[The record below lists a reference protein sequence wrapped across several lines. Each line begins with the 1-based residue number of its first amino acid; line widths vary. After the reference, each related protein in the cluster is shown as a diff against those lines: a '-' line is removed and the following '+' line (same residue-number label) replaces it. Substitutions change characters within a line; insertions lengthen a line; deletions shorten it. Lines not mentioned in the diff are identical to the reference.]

1 MKNLYRFNEFLA
13 EGKSIGD
20 FTKDFLEKVNG
31 TIKVAEEVA
40 KKKEEEEKDPTFEFK
55 DKPLE
60 KGDSRKD
67 WVKKIQDVFI
77 HKKLQEKVDSKNY
90 GSFGEKTETALKKYQ
105 KEKGKEETGKVNNE
119 LMKLILKD
127 LEDIEKEKKK
137 NDVSGL
143 KDSPLK
149 KEDTRKE
156 LVEKLQDA
164 LVKLGHQSDPGKNK
178 GSFGSKTEEA
188 VKKYQKEK
196 KEKETGEVNEDL
208 MKKILEDANKK

>member
-60 KGDSRKD
+60 KEDSRKD

-77 HKKLQEKVDSKNY
+77 HKKIQEKVDSKNC

-105 KEKGKEETGKVNNE
+105 KEKGKE
-119 LMKLILKD
+119 
-127 LEDIEKEKKK
+127 
-137 NDVSGL
+137 
-143 KDSPLK
+143 
-149 KEDTRKE
+149 
-156 LVEKLQDA
+156 
-164 LVKLGHQSDPGKNK
+164 
-178 GSFGSKTEEA
+178 
-188 VKKYQKEK
+188 
-196 KEKETGEVNEDL
+196 
-208 MKKILEDANKK
+208 